1 MQPKFGPLLPGSC
14 EHAMAALF
22 ENSSTLNYEQILD
35 ASPIGYVF
43 GGGIFINIFWRLSV
57 QRVVELADQ
66 LCFPVP
72 LAWMTCGSVD
82 GLVPGPIRH
91 YK

>member
-1 MQPKFGPLLPGSC
+1 MQVLSDMFLVEVFLLICFG
-14 EHAMAALF
+14 
-22 ENSSTLNYEQILD
+22 
-35 ASPIGYVF
+35 
-43 GGGIFINIFWRLSV
+43 WLSI
-57 QRVVELADQ
+57 QRVVEFADQ

-82 GLVPGPIRH
+82 GLVPDPIKH